1 MRVRGACALV
11 VGKPQTRCPS
21 EGRGKSGRAGMT
33 TEPTGVATWSDFE
46 RVGIRVGTVRRVE
59 PFPEARKP
67 AYKLRI
73 DFGPFGLKQSSAQL
87 TALYQP
93 DAPIGRL
100 PMAQRALGRRLHRH
114 QRMEQGLPL
123 GFSQPH
129 LDGDRALRPLQRDS
143 RAARTGVLTPLGN

>member
-67 AYKLRI
+67 AYKLWI
-73 DFGPFGLKQSSAQL
+73 DFGPFGIRQSSAQL

-93 DAPIGRL
+93 DELVGRQVVC
-100 PMAQRALGRRLHRH
+100 ATGLGPKRVAGFKSEDRKSTRLN
-114 QRMEQGLPL
+114 
-123 GFSQPH
+123 SSH
-129 LDGDRALRPLQRDS
+129 L
-143 RAARTGVLTPLGN
+143 T